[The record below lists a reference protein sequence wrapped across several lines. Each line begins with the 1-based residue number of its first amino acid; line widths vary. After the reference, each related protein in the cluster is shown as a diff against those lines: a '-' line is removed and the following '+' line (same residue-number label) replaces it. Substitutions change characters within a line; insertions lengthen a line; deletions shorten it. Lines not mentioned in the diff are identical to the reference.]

1 MSDNVRHPVHYNQG
15 GIECFDAL
23 RAALGD
29 KYMGFLIGNVIKYC
43 WRYEHK
49 NGIEDLQK
57 AKAYIEEAIKEMQNR
72 TIPRISPEMADEELA
87 IVLREKLGKE
97 VQHD

>member
-1 MSDNVRHPVHYNQG
+1 MSDNVNHPNHYNHG
-15 GIECFDAL
+15 GVECFDAL

-57 AKAYIEEAIKEMQNR
+57 AKAYIDEAIKEMHWR
-72 TIPRISPEMADEELA
+72 T
-87 IVLREKLGKE
+87 GKE
-97 VQHD
+97 IGKEITEQIASRGEQHD

>member
-1 MSDNVRHPVHYNQG
+1 MSDNVKHPSHYNQG

-57 AKAYIEEAIKEMQNR
+57 AKAYIEEAIKEMESQQTKDGYIQGIINA
-72 TIPRISPEMADEELA
+72 ADALA
-87 IVLREKLGKE
+87 KIGKM
-97 VQHD
+97 VDRDA

>member
-1 MSDNVRHPVHYNQG
+1 MSDNVRHPQHYNQG

-57 AKAYIEEAIKEMQNR
+57 AKAYIDEAIKEMESQQTKDGYIQGILNA
-72 TIPRISPEMADEELA
+72 ADALSK
-87 IVLREKLGKE
+87 IGKM
-97 VQHD
+97 VNGDD

>member
-1 MSDNVRHPVHYNQG
+1 MADNVSHPIHYNHDG
-15 GIECFDAL
+15 LECFDAL

-57 AKAYIEEAIKEMQNR
+57 AKAYIDEAIKEMQRKQVSECDWR
-72 TIPRISPEMADEELA
+72 T
-87 IVLREKLGKE
+87 GKE
-97 VQHD
+97 VAEQFLERCANHDK